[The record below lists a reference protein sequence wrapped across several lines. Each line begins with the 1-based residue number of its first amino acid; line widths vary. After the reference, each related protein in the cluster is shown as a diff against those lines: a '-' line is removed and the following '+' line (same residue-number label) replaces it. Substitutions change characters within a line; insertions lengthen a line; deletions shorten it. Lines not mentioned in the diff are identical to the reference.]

1 MSKYLARIE
10 ITDSFTNIRPVMELL
25 DDGFIEVDEEKFGRY
40 GNINIRTG
48 YYSDNPLFQDQ
59 KYCIFT
65 LSDNEYYGLEITP
78 SGSRK
83 INAVELLPKCKSVD
97 SSSIRELIE
106 LPTISTLDNISGW
119 IKLPIAT
126 MAAPMT
132 KQVYLADNDRVFGPF
147 TWRAESEGQVVF
159 SPSAMEGDPYIITSY
174 NQEDFFDEPI
184 YTFDAEKRFNMP
196 LYGQERHFIRVDKL
210 PESKKYVDC
219 IDDAGLKEQVGR
231 LLAQNAESKRDKQE
245 LRSMIEALPSDALSS
260 VRKQKIE
267 YLIQNGEL
275 SDQAISSIVSIAL
288 RSDGNVIDPIIKK
301 ILENANYND
310 KVLEI
315 AKRQPE
321 YQDIVGI
328 LNHSIKQREDELRNL
343 EDQIRQA
350 GNQVSSQGVISS
362 QEVQSLEKKIE
373 LLKEQLEKY
382 KEIEAEQISLSDL
395 EDRRN
400 QAQEELTAFTTASKT
415 FKNDLQH
422 KLQSAY
428 VDFAFDGAVANM
440 MLQEAARFEKQQKQ
454 HDIKKSVAIAESL
467 SSVSPINNPKDL
479 IDFLY
484 TELTEKAHRSY
495 SKNDIANILICLSQG
510 FLTIFAGEPGTGK
523 TSLVSLMAR
532 MLGLTDVDYPRY
544 TEIAVEKGW
553 TSRRDLIGYYNPLT
567 KAFDATNK
575 GLFSALATLNEEAK
589 KSISDFPYLVLLD
602 EANLSQMEH
611 YWADFMSL
619 ADFDKANR
627 KLYLSDEYVFDVPT
641 TLRFIATINFD
652 HTTEILSPRLIDR
665 AWVLK
670 MPQLDIDIADY
681 IEPVVTESYS
691 TVSFSVFQ
699 QLRDSKYWRSD
710 RLDDAIIEKF
720 TRIRA
725 LCKQVGIYFSP
736 RIIAMIKRYCLAAK
750 GIMDYAENS
759 YTALDY
765 AISQKVLPMINGY
778 GEPYQK
784 FIEEM
789 MRECDQSTMPYCYEQ
804 LATIL
809 KSGTTNMQYY
819 QYFSR

>member
-1 MSKYLARIE
+1 MNKYLARIE
-10 ITDSFTNIRPVMELL
+10 ITDGYTNIRPVMELL

-65 LSDNEYYGLEITP
+65 LSDNEYYGLEANL

-83 INAVELLPKCKSVD
+83 INAIELLPKCKSVD
-97 SSSIRELIE
+97 SSSIRELIK
-106 LPTISTLDNISGW
+106 LPIISNLDNISGW
-119 IKLPIAT
+119 IKLPITIVAT
-126 MAAPMT
+126 PMT
-132 KQVYLADNDRVFGPF
+132 KQVYLADSDKVCGPF
-147 TWRAESEGQVVF
+147 TWRAEAEDQFIF
-159 SPSAMEGDPYIITSY
+159 SPSAMEGDPYIITCY
-174 NQEDFFDEPI
+174 NQDDFDEPI

-210 PESKKYVDC
+210 PESKEPVDC
-219 IDDAGLKEQVGR
+219 IDDAGLKDQIGR
-231 LLAQNAESKRDKQE
+231 LLAQNAETKRDKQE

-260 VRKQKIE
+260 ARKKKIE
-267 YLIQNGEL
+267 YLIQNGEM
-275 SDQAISSIVSIAL
+275 SDQAIASMVSIAL
-288 RSDGNVIDPIIKK
+288 RSDGDVIDPIIKR
-301 ILENANYND
+301 ILENANYRD
-310 KVLEI
+310 KVLEL

-321 YQDIVGI
+321 YHKINEN
-328 LNHSIKQREDELRNL
+328 LSKNIKQKEEEFKVLSEKVEQLRVQSSEEEL
-343 EDQIRQA
+343 
-350 GNQVSSQGVISS
+350 VSSE
-362 QEVQSLEKKIE
+362 EVQELERE
-373 LLKEQLEKY
+373 VSALRENLEKY
-382 KEIEAEQISLSDL
+382 KAVEAQQISLNEL
-395 EDRRN
+395 EARRIKAEKDYAEYSSFN
-400 QAQEELTAFTTASKT
+400 ER
-415 FKNDLQH
+415 LQGQLRH
-422 KLQSAY
+422 KIESAY
-428 VDFAFDGAVANM
+428 VDFAFDGVVANL

-454 HDIKKSVAIAESL
+454 HSIKNSVATADSL
-467 SSVSPINNPKDL
+467 SNVSPIDNAKDL

-484 TELTEKAHRSY
+484 MELTEKAHRSY
-495 SKNDIANILICLSQG
+495 TKNDIANILICLSQG

-523 TSLVSLMAR
+523 TSLVSLLAR
-532 MLGLTDVDYPRY
+532 MLGLTDAAYPRY

-575 GLFSALATLNEEAK
+575 GLLSALATLDEEAK
-589 KSISDFPYLVLLD
+589 KSISDFPYFVLLD